1 MTTIKTIEAHT
12 FLNTVTGLEMTVYT
26 EGNES
31 AFVAIVHEL
40 KAHNMP
46 VEYVWKLQGSRSR
59 KISGRA
65 MVAK

>member
-1 MTTIKTIEAHT
+1 MRQTQTIEAHT

-59 KISGRA
+59 RLVGRP
-65 MVAK
+65 VLSK

>member
-1 MTTIKTIEAHT
+1 MKTMKTLEAHT

-59 KISGRA
+59 RLVGRP
-65 MVAK
+65 VLAK